1 LLIRRKMENYTQKLR
16 IGEIRYANCTPI
28 YTTLKKRSDC
38 SGYEF
43 VTGVP
48 STLNRMLA
56 EGGIDVSASSSI
68 EYARHQDEY
77 LVMPGMSISS
87 FGDVGSILL
96 FSKVRVE
103 KLGGGSI
110 ALTSASA
117 TSTVLLKVLLRKL
130 YRIETSFSSHAPDLG
145 MMLSE
150 NDAALIIGDEALK
163 EQKGLSDNE
172 LYVYDLGRVW
182 TEFTGLPFVF
192 ALWMVRKDSSA
203 RIPGLVQRLKED
215 LVEARMAAV
224 ASYGAIAANAPERE
238 WMGERGL
245 LDYWRAIS
253 YSLDDEHVE
262 GLMRFYD
269 MAHELG
275 EAPAVSRL
283 GLL

>member
-1 LLIRRKMENYTQKLR
+1 MGNDTQKLK

-28 YTTLKKRSDC
+28 YTTLKNRSDC
-38 SGYEF
+38 SSYEF

-48 STLNRMLA
+48 STLNRLLA

-96 FSKVRVE
+96 FSRVRVE
-103 KLGGGSI
+103 KLGGRSI

-130 YRIETSFSSHAPDLG
+130 YRLETSFSTHAPDLG
-145 MMLSE
+145 MMLGQ

-163 EQKGLSDNE
+163 ERKGIAGNE

-192 ALWMVRKDSSA
+192 ALWMLRRDSAA
-203 RIPGLVQRLKED
+203 RMPALSQRLKED
-215 LVEARMAAV
+215 LIEARMAAV
-224 ASYGAIAANAPERE
+224 ANYETIAAGAPERD

-245 LDYWRAIS
+245 LEYWRAIS

-262 GLMRFYD
+262 GLMRFYEL
-269 MAHELG
+269 AHELG
-275 EAPAVSRL
+275 EAPAVERI
-283 GLL
+283 GFM